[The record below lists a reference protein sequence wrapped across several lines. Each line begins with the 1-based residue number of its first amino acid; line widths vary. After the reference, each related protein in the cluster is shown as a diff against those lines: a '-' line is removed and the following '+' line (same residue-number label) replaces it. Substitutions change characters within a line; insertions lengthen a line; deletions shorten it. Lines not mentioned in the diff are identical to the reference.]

1 MSLSK
6 VIEAA
11 RGDIGYHE
19 EPAGSNRVKYWDE
32 YDPGMQGQPWCVVF
46 LWSVFRQAGESAAFC
61 GGEKTASCGALLRR
75 YREQGLIV
83 PVERVQAGDI
93 VILNFHNTNDAEH
106 CGLVSGA
113 SGQNGRLM
121 IRTIEGNTSPSD
133 GSQSSGGM
141 VCEKTRC
148 PNQIVAVCRPRYKA
162 ETGDPSSGPSDHLPS
177 GEGKDDIT
185 GHWAEQSIRSIRA
198 AGLMQGYPDGS
209 FRPDQ
214 PVTRAELAVILKRW
228 EESK

>member
-11 RGDIGYHE
+11 REDIGYHE

-32 YDPGMQGQPWCVVF
+32 FAPGLQGQPWCVAF

-61 GGEKTASCGALLRR
+61 GGDRIAGCRQLLEWYAS
-75 YREQGLIV
+75 QGLDF
-83 PVERVQAGDI
+83 PAEAAQAGDI
-93 VILNFHNTNDAEH
+93 ALLSFSGAAEAQH
-106 CGLVSGA
+106 CGLIMNAERGPD
-113 SGQNGRLM
+113 GRLLWVD
-121 IRTIEGNTSPSD
+121 TIEGNTSSGTA
-133 GSQSSGGM
+133 GSPDNGGC
-141 VCEKTRC
+141 VAEKLRY
-148 PNQIVAVCRPRYKA
+148 PRNILRVCRPQYQ
-162 ETGDPSSGPSDHLPS
+162 P
-177 GEGKDDIT
+177 EGNSIDDIT